1 MERRKAEAAVVEG
14 LEVIPVKT
22 LVEAVGFYAGK
33 LPIEPFRLNIA
44 EVLAEAA
51 TEYEMD
57 FADVKGQEHVKRVL
71 TVAAAGDHNAIM
83 IGPPGSGKTM
93 LAQRIPSILP
103 LLSLEELLET
113 TKIYSV
119 AGLLRDG
126 LTQCR

>member
-1 MERRKAEAAVVEG
+1 MEG

>member
-1 MERRKAEAAVVEG
+1 MEG

-57 FADVKGQEHVKRVL
+57 FADVKGQEHVKR
-71 TVAAAGDHNAIM
+71 
-83 IGPPGSGKTM
+83 
-93 LAQRIPSILP
+93 
-103 LLSLEELLET
+103 
-113 TKIYSV
+113 
-119 AGLLRDG
+119 G
-126 LTQCR
+126 LTRTPELRAWAADFGLRPRDILRYLMASRLISSTVSSGQSCFRHFV

>member
-1 MERRKAEAAVVEG
+1 
-14 LEVIPVKT
+14 
-22 LVEAVGFYAGK
+22 
-33 LPIEPFRLNIA
+33 
-44 EVLAEAA
+44 
-51 TEYEMD
+51 
-57 FADVKGQEHVKRVL
+57 
-71 TVAAAGDHNAIM
+71 
-83 IGPPGSGKTM
+83 M